1 MIQIKILKEGDS
13 EILFC
18 CQGGFSLEQGRELP
32 VYCEHYMEVVVQA
45 EQSGF
50 MDTVQRIL
58 GMFGLISKEQFGELV
73 MSAVG
78 VRGGNNFAHSKF
90 A

>member
-13 EILFC
+13 EILFY

-32 VYCEHYMEVVVQA
+32 IFCEHYMEVVVQA

-50 MDTVQRIL
+50 METVPRIL

-73 MSAVG
+73 SDVCCG
-78 VRGGNNFAHSKF
+78 YVRRK
-90 A
+90 